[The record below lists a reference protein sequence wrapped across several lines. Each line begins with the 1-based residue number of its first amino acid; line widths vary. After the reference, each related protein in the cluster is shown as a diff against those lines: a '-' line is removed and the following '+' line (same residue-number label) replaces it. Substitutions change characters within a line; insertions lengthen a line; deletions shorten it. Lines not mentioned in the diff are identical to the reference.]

1 MSEEGVFQ
9 GDEISMVNA
18 LRRECAW
25 SPGIVGAYVVRAER
39 MAECWWFRRR

>member
-9 GDEISMVNA
+9 GDGISVVNA

-25 SPGIVGAYVVRAER
+25 STGTGGAYVVRAE
-39 MAECWWFRRR
+39 